1 MKKIT
6 FLILC
11 LSLVFSFVACGD
23 NTENSTTAGAE
34 STVAENTTVEATT
47 ENTVTEET
55 TAAEEETAVTEE
67 TTSAE
72 EETAAAD
79 ETTKTPE
86 EETAATDET
95 TKTSEEVT
103 AETKNA
109 SVTVEQVEDI
119 AGEYGTVFNASTDEY
134 AFYAVFR
141 TDVKITDVKVLGLT
155 FVDADESGAITFDK
169 EVLHTVDEIGP
180 DFNLAVHLT
189 VDGSIPAYGISY
201 VDTDG
206 TIKSFSVN
214 MNGEDGSLYLA
225 EIK

>member
-23 NTENSTTAGAE
+23 NTENSTTASAE

-55 TAAEEETAVTEE
+55 TAAEEETA
-67 TTSAE
+67 
-72 EETAAAD
+72 AAD
-79 ETTKTPE
+79 ETTETP
-86 EETAATDET
+86 
-95 TKTSEEVT
+95 EEVT

-201 VDTDG
+201 VDADG

>member
-1 MKKIT
+1 MLKKIT

-11 LSLVFSFVACGD
+11 LIFVFSFVACGD

-55 TAAEEETAVTEE
+55 TAAEEETA
-67 TTSAE
+67 
-72 EETAAAD
+72 AAD
-79 ETTKTPE
+79 ETTETP
-86 EETAATDET
+86 
-95 TKTSEEVT
+95 EEVT

-119 AGEYGTVFNASTDEY
+119 AGEYGTVFNASADEY

-155 FVDADESGAITFDK
+155 FVDADESGVMTFDK

-189 VDGSIPAYGISY
+189 ADGSIPAYGISY
-201 VDTDG
+201 ADTDG

-214 MNGEDGSLYLA
+214 MSGEDGSLYLA

>member
-1 MKKIT
+1 MLKKIT

-11 LSLVFSFVACGD
+11 LIFVFSFVACGD

-34 STVAENTTVEATT
+34 STGAENTTVEATT

-55 TAAEEETAVTEE
+55 TAAEEETA
-67 TTSAE
+67 
-72 EETAAAD
+72 AAD
-79 ETTKTPE
+79 ETTETP
-86 EETAATDET
+86 
-95 TKTSEEVT
+95 EEVT

-119 AGEYGTVFNASTDEY
+119 AGEYGTVFNASADEY

-155 FVDADESGAITFDK
+155 FVDADESGVMTFDK

-189 VDGSIPAYGISY
+189 ADGSIPAYGISY
-201 VDTDG
+201 ADTDG

-214 MNGEDGSLYLA
+214 MSGEDGSLYLA

>member
-1 MKKIT
+1 MLKKIT

-11 LSLVFSFVACGD
+11 MIFVFSFAACDD

-55 TAAEEETAVTEE
+55 TAAEEETA
-67 TTSAE
+67 
-72 EETAAAD
+72 AAD
-79 ETTKTPE
+79 VTTETP
-86 EETAATDET
+86 
-95 TKTSEEVT
+95 EEVT

-109 SVTVEQVEDI
+109 TVTVEQVEDI
-119 AGEYGTVFNASTDEY
+119 AGEYGTVFNASVEEY

-155 FVDADESGAITFDK
+155 FVDADESGVITFDK

-189 VDGSIPAYGISY
+189 ADGSIPAYGISY
-201 VDTDG
+201 ADTDG
-206 TIKSFSVN
+206 TVKIFSVN
-214 MNGEDGSLYLA
+214 MSGEDGSLYLA

>member
-34 STVAENTTVEATT
+34 STVQENTTVEATT

-55 TAAEEETAVTEE
+55 TAAEEETAAADE
-67 TTSAE
+67 TTETPE

-79 ETTKTPE
+79 ETTETP
-86 EETAATDET
+86 
-95 TKTSEEVT
+95 EEVT

-201 VDTDG
+201 ADTDG

>member
-34 STVAENTTVEATT
+34 STVAENTTAEETT

-55 TAAEEETAVTEE
+55 TAAEEETA
-67 TTSAE
+67 
-72 EETAAAD
+72 AAD
-79 ETTKTPE
+79 ETTKTP
-86 EETAATDET
+86 
-95 TKTSEEVT
+95 EEVT

-155 FVDADESGAITFDK
+155 FVDADESGVITFNK

-189 VDGSIPAYGISY
+189 AEGSIPAYGISY
-201 VDTDG
+201 VDADG
-206 TIKSFSVN
+206 TVKSFSVN
-214 MNGEDGSLYLA
+214 MSGEDGSLYLA

>member
-1 MKKIT
+1 MLKKIT

-11 LSLVFSFVACGD
+11 VIFVFSFVACGD

-55 TAAEEETAVTEE
+55 TAAEEETA
-67 TTSAE
+67 
-72 EETAAAD
+72 AAD
-79 ETTKTPE
+79 ETTETP
-86 EETAATDET
+86 
-95 TKTSEEVT
+95 EEVT

-119 AGEYGTVFNASTDEY
+119 AGEYGTVFNASADEY

-155 FVDADESGAITFDK
+155 FVDADESGVMTFDK

-189 VDGSIPAYGISY
+189 ADGSIPAYGISY
-201 VDTDG
+201 ADTDG

-214 MNGEDGSLYLA
+214 MSGEDGSLYLA

>member
-34 STVAENTTVEATT
+34 STVQENTTVEATT

-55 TAAEEETAVTEE
+55 TAAEEETA
-67 TTSAE
+67 
-72 EETAAAD
+72 AAD
-79 ETTKTPE
+79 ETTETP
-86 EETAATDET
+86 
-95 TKTSEEVT
+95 EEVT

-201 VDTDG
+201 ADTDG

>member
-1 MKKIT
+1 MSKK
-6 FLILC
+6 LLVLALC
-11 LSLVFSFVACGD
+11 MIFVFSFAACDD

-34 STVAENTTVEATT
+34 STVAENTTDEATT

-55 TAAEEETAVTEE
+55 TAAEEETA
-67 TTSAE
+67 
-72 EETAAAD
+72 AAD
-79 ETTKTPE
+79 ETTETP
-86 EETAATDET
+86 
-95 TKTSEEVT
+95 EEVT

-119 AGEYGTVFNASTDEY
+119 AGEYGTVFNASSDEY

-155 FVDADESGAITFDK
+155 FVDADESGVITFDK

-189 VDGSIPAYGISY
+189 AEGSIPAYGISY
-201 VDTDG
+201 VDADG
-206 TIKSFSVN
+206 TVKSFSVN
-214 MNGEDGSLYLA
+214 MSGEDGSLYLA

>member
-1 MKKIT
+1 MC
-6 FLILC
+6 LILV
-11 LSLVFSFVACGD
+11 LSFVACGD
-23 NTENSTTAGAE
+23 NTENNTTAGAE

-55 TAAEEETAVTEE
+55 TAAEEETA
-67 TTSAE
+67 
-72 EETAAAD
+72 AAD
-79 ETTKTPE
+79 ETPETSETPE
-86 EETAATDET
+86 TP
-95 TKTSEEVT
+95 EEVT

-109 SVTVEQVEDI
+109 TVTVEQVEDI
-119 AGEYGTVFNASTDEY
+119 AGEYGTVFNASADEY

-155 FVDADESGAITFDK
+155 FVDADESGVMTFDK

-189 VDGSIPAYGISY
+189 AEGSIPAYGISY
-201 VDTDG
+201 ADTDG
-206 TIKSFSVN
+206 TVKSFSVN
-214 MNGEDGSLYLA
+214 MSGEDGSLYLA

>member
-55 TAAEEETAVTEE
+55 TAAEEETA
-67 TTSAE
+67 
-72 EETAAAD
+72 AAD
-79 ETTKTPE
+79 ETTETP
-86 EETAATDET
+86 
-95 TKTSEEVT
+95 EEVT

-119 AGEYGTVFNASTDEY
+119 AGEYGTVYNASTDEY

>member
-1 MKKIT
+1 MLKKIT

-11 LSLVFSFVACGD
+11 LIFVFSFVACGD

-55 TAAEEETAVTEE
+55 TAAEEETA
-67 TTSAE
+67 
-72 EETAAAD
+72 AAD
-79 ETTKTPE
+79 ETTETP
-86 EETAATDET
+86 
-95 TKTSEEVT
+95 EEVT

-119 AGEYGTVFNASTDEY
+119 AGEYGTVFNASADEY

-155 FVDADESGAITFDK
+155 FVDADESGVMTFDK

-189 VDGSIPAYGISY
+189 ADGSIPAYGISY
-201 VDTDG
+201 TDTDG

-214 MNGEDGSLYLA
+214 MSGEDGSLYLA